1 MRKKVKLAFITRDSS
16 RRVTFSKRKKG
27 LLKKVSQLSILC
39 GVPACAIVYGQ
50 KESQLE
56 LWPPSPISVRRV
68 ISKFQEMPAMEQSK
82 KMMNQESFLLE
93 RVARTEE
100 QLKKLRKDNRERKM
114 ANMMYRGLDVM
125 LVPGWLEG
133 LILLDLKDLNSVIN
147 KTLNQIDQK
156 QEMLGRAG
164 TSKEVVEPEEKA
176 EAPVEANTLVESM
189 LREQCFKDLVKLLEL
204 APLPLEKGRT
214 PSSTMWSNPFLP

>member
-39 GVPACAIVYGQ
+39 GVPACAIVYGD
-50 KESQLE
+50 
-56 LWPPSPISVRRV
+56 
-68 ISKFQEMPAMEQSK
+68 ACMEQSK